1 MKRNLL
7 MLLGMLCMV
16 LVCTGCGM
24 MKTMSY
30 VTENQ
35 KETDD
40 ETGMSGEETES
51 SVGTEAASDMD
62 EKELRVQD
70 LVQDA
75 FSRTETVILYEDT
88 SIEVDYHVPEIL
100 SDSEG
105 AKEINREIMEDCQEL
120 TQELSEENFVWCLV
134 EYEAYLNGDIL
145 SLLLTKHSIFEG
157 DIRYYAYNLNM
168 KTGRKMEQRDL
179 IQSLEF
185 ETRQGESAED
195 AMLRYIR
202 KAAAYQSDQ
211 EMQSFFESDYHG
223 QTDTQEL
230 QYMYAWYL
238 MMRMETLQEDNI
250 SLELPMYLNEQGELQ
265 VVVPVYVMAGAGVY
279 DEILTPL
286 EEHTSADRELRF
298 DDAVTVSYEGGR
310 MTVCIERND
319 WTESAFGTGNLEF
332 GKEYEV
338 DGVYKDYV
346 DASIL
351 MIMYG
356 EYVVPVFVS
365 EDGMVSYLNLY
376 AGAAAGYFCITEPV
390 CGLTQIEAIAEGTSG
405 EVASA
410 LEEMIFEQSPDFPS
424 KVMGLYEGEGLST
437 ETTFDTD
444 AGTQYTDHYYF
455 GFDMEREWICLY
467 QDSNYDAGLYTTYE
481 GKCTYLGMNEKG
493 MVIAYSLYENTDTE
507 PAGILNGAF
516 LERRRGS
523 YNEQTME
530 WRDWA
535 DYRTLSG
542 YDLFGTGSK
551 ERELDISVG

>member
-16 LVCTGCGM
+16 LVFTGCGM

-40 ETGMSGEETES
+40 ETGMSGEEAMSSEGTES
-51 SVGTEAASDMD
+51 ASDA
-62 EKELRVQD
+62 EEELRVQD

-75 FSRTETVILYEDT
+75 FSRTETVTLYEDT

-120 TQELSEENFVWCLV
+120 TQELSEENFAWCRV

-298 DDAVTVSYEGGR
+298 DDAVTVSYEDGR

-346 DASIL
+346 DASML

-405 EVASA
+405 EVAAA

-530 WRDWA
+530 WRDWV

-542 YDLFGTGSK
+542 YDLFGAGNK
-551 ERELDISVG
+551 ERELDISFG

>member
-1 MKRNLL
+1 
-7 MLLGMLCMV
+7 
-16 LVCTGCGM
+16 

-30 VTENQ
+30 ATENQ

-40 ETGMSGEETES
+40 ETGMSGEEAMSSEGTES
-51 SVGTEAASDMD
+51 ASDA
-62 EKELRVQD
+62 EEELRVQD

-75 FSRTETVILYEDT
+75 FSRTETVTLYEDT
-88 SIEVDYHVPEIL
+88 LIEVDYHVPEIL

-120 TQELSEENFVWCLV
+120 TQELSEENFVWCRV

-211 EMQSFFESDYHG
+211 EMQSFFESDYLG

-230 QYMYAWYL
+230 QYVYAWYL

-298 DDAVTVSYEGGR
+298 DDAVTVSYEDGR

-376 AGAAAGYFCITEPV
+376 SGAAAGYFCITEPV
-390 CGLTQIEAIAEGTSG
+390 CGLTQIEAIAEGTTG

-444 AGTQYTDHYYF
+444 SGTQYTDHYYF

-530 WRDWA
+530 WRDWV

-542 YDLFGTGSK
+542 YDLFGAGNK

>member
-16 LVCTGCGM
+16 LVFTGCGM

-40 ETGMSGEETES
+40 ETGMSGEEAMSSEGTES
-51 SVGTEAASDMD
+51 ATDAE
-62 EKELRVQD
+62 EELRVQD

-75 FSRTETVILYEDT
+75 FSRTETVTLYEDT

-120 TQELSEENFVWCLV
+120 TQELSEENFAWCRV

-298 DDAVTVSYEGGR
+298 DDAVTVSYEDGR

-319 WTESAFGTGNLEF
+319 WTESAFGIGNLEF

-346 DASIL
+346 DASML

-405 EVASA
+405 EVAAA

-530 WRDWA
+530 WRDWV

-542 YDLFGTGSK
+542 YDLFGAGNK
-551 ERELDISVG
+551 ERELDISFG